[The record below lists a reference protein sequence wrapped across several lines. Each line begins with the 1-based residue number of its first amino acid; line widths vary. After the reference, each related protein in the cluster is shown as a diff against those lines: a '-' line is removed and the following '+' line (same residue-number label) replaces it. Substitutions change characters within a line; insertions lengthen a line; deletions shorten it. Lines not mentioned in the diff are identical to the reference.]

1 MASVWIEVRGK
12 RLKVSLPGS
21 GAPASV
27 DGEPFQVDLCEL
39 QPEVLS
45 LLWTQADG
53 TVRSFECIADSTAEG
68 AGLIVDGERI
78 PYAVFDPRSL
88 RSISAATSASGPRPL
103 KSPMP
108 GRVVRV
114 LVAAGEVVTAGQ
126 PCVVIEAMKMQ
137 NELKAPRAGTVAR
150 LNAVAGQTVPMGSIL
165 LVVE

>member
-1 MASVWIEVRGK
+1 MASVWIELQGK

-21 GAPASV
+21 DAPASV
-27 DGEPFQVDLCEL
+27 EGKRLQVDLREL
-39 QPEVLS
+39 EPGVLS

-68 AGLIVDGERI
+68 EGLIVDGVRI

-88 RSISAATSASGPRPL
+88 RSISAATSATGPKSL

-114 LVAAGEVVTAGQ
+114 LVADGEEVTAGQ

-137 NELKAPRAGTVAR
+137 NELKAPKAGTVAR
-150 LNAVAGQTVPMGSIL
+150 VNAVVGQTVPMGSVL